1 MTLVGSRFG
10 SSQQTSGFWHAI
22 VCLLTPRA
30 GPKLGGRVAHTD
42 ATMFDRMAK
51 SALGLSFVAIL
62 LAIAA
67 LSFRYSLLVLSPT
80 GCLQFRV

>member
-1 MTLVGSRFG
+1 VGEND
-10 SSQQTSGFWHAI
+10 SGLGQDLGQASKLPVSHAI

-30 GPKLGGRVAHTD
+30 GPKLRGRVAHTD

-51 SALGLSFVAIL
+51 SALRLSFVAIL

-67 LSFRYSLLVLSPT
+67 LFFRHSLLVLSPT
-80 GCLQFRV
+80 G